1 MTCIVGIKTKDNVF
15 IGGDTLGSNTF
26 TGGSYVKP
34 KVFKKGKFLFGGC
47 GSYRILQLL
56 EFELTIPKIYV
67 DEKTDDYLYS
77 RFVDAVRS
85 CVKSGGALKLNDSV
99 ERMAN
104 CIFLFAY
111 DNRLFTMQENFS
123 ILESTNDY
131 DATGSGGYHAEASL
145 YSTQGIIE
153 DPKERIKKAII
164 CASNYVL
171 SVNDKINIVS
181 LNDEKNIIKEGKKK
195 C

>member
-1 MTCIVGIKTKDNVF
+1 MTCIVGIKTKTNVY
-15 IGGDTLGSNTF
+15 IGGDTLGSNGF
-26 TGGSYVKP
+26 TGGSYVKS

-85 CVKSGGALKLNDSV
+85 CIKSGGALKLKDGV
-99 ERMAN
+99 EEMAN
-104 CIFLFAY
+104 CAFLFAY
-111 DNRLFTMQENFS
+111 DNRLFTMQGNFS

-131 DATGSGGYHAEASL
+131 SVTGSGSYHAEASL
-145 YSTQGIIE
+145 YSTQDVIK
-153 DPKERIKKAII
+153 DPIKRIKKAII

-171 SVNDKINIVS
+171 SVNDKIDIIS
-181 LNDEKNIIKEGKKK
+181 LNDKKPKNN
-195 C
+195 